1 MPNIIIRAIKD
12 NKEYEVIRD
21 DERWLFEWHDASD
34 SWWITTWPENEEKPM
49 NWMGNTIALPLSN
62 RIEEVVAHFLK
73 LNRFIVHSEG
83 NDSTSF
89 VVSAS
94 DNREAMQLALQ
105 KLNVNMQK
113 LATVADDVT
122 IRIIDKG
129 GIAQ

>member
-1 MPNIIIRAIKD
+1 
-12 NKEYEVIRD
+12 
-21 DERWLFEWHDASD
+21 
-34 SWWITTWPENEEKPM
+34 M